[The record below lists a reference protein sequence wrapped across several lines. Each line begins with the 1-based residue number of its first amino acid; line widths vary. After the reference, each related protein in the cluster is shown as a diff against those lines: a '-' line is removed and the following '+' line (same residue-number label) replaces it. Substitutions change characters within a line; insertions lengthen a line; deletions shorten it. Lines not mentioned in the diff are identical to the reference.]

1 MNKPSLTLTGAL
13 FFCSIAHAGQAD
25 AQAMKKCNDEA
36 TAQGLVDQAERKT
49 FITQCLMRETRNDSA
64 RQDRPRPGGTAGK

>member
-1 MNKPSLTLTGAL
+1 MNKLMLAL
-13 FFCSIAHAGQAD
+13 ISGLLFGHLAHAGQAD

-49 FITQCLMRETRNDSA
+49 FITQCLMRETRNGSA
-64 RQDRPRPGGTAGK
+64 RQNGQQPGGSIRK

>member
-1 MNKPSLTLTGAL
+1 MNKLLLTMTAGL
-13 FFCSIAHAGQAD
+13 FCCSIAQANEAE

-49 FITQCLMRETRNDSA
+49 FITQCLMRETRNDGA
-64 RQDRPRPGGTAGK
+64 RQNGQQPSGSVRK